1 VRIFEI
7 AASLDIDVRHGCAEP
22 PTLDGLAIWGS
33 RFGPGVFL
41 NESSRRILRIGDT
54 DVRAS
59 PGARVTLAH
68 ELCHVLLDGAHALS
82 AVEVL
87 RARMPVGIE
96 QRAKSFAGEFLLPTH
111 LAAWHWRDA
120 GRPDS
125 RAELAA
131 LVKELADTYQVT
143 RSVAAWKIEHA
154 AREFH
159 VDLGVVL
166 DAVAPRR

>member
-1 VRIFEI
+1 
-7 AASLDIDVRHGCAEP
+7 
-22 PTLDGLAIWGS
+22 
-33 RFGPGVFL
+33 
-41 NESSRRILRIGDT
+41 
-54 DVRAS
+54 
-59 PGARVTLAH
+59 
-68 ELCHVLLDGAHALS
+68 
-82 AVEVL
+82 
-87 RARMPVGIE
+87 MPVGIE